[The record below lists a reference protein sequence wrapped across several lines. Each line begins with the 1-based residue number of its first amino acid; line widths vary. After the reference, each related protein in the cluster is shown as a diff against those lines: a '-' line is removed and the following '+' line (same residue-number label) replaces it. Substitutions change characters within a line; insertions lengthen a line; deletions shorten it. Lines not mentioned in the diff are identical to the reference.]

1 MENSKNKTDKKVV
14 DVIVISDDED
24 SEDSHL
30 PNSCRVETNN
40 LKTSI
45 FIDLDDIEEVKP
57 AVLGD
62 AIKKPDENCQVLSS
76 AKYVFSPEKFKI
88 SKDGIKKLKATV
100 KLTKLDLRK
109 PLKDQSPVKVKVEND
124 RCDERPTT
132 TCSSTENRDAK
143 KEVSK

>member
-1 MENSKNKTDKKVV
+1 MENSENKTDKTAV

-30 PNSCRVETNN
+30 PNSCRAERNN
-40 LKTSI
+40 LKTPI
-45 FIDLDDIEEVKP
+45 FIDLDDIEEVEP

-62 AIKKPDENCQVLSS
+62 AKNCQVSSS

-88 SKDGIKKLKATV
+88 SKDCIKKLKATV

-109 PLKDQSPVKVKVEND
+109 PLKDQSQPVKVKVEND

-132 TCSSTENRDAK
+132 SCSSTENRDTK
-143 KEVSK
+143 REVSE